1 MKNTTLLKLSAACA
15 ALFAAA
21 CSRVDNSGTDLQA
34 LIDAAAKTPEKKLV
48 LRGIYSVDKPLKI
61 SSAHSGLK
69 IKGKSGATISGG
81 KLVEGWAA
89 DGELLKA
96 RVDFDDVEALFVN
109 GERRVVAQT
118 EEVVYMYSKADK
130 DWLYNGKPVKNLDS
144 SAFKMRNE
152 DLAFFDGLTKEQIQ
166 NSYLDIYE
174 VWYNNKVR
182 VLDIVKNPDSK
193 TSTVLVENTM
203 ATPFY
208 RWETAPRFKICN
220 AFKALDKPGE
230 FYFDKTS
237 KTLYYRPMKG
247 ETADNIKAYY
257 PVVDSILD
265 IFGDSPENP
274 VRDVEIDGV
283 AFEYGARRPGAGWK
297 QSGQGATT
305 TRGFIRVEFA
315 RGVSLSNCEVRHT
328 NGYAIAFYSGSQN
341 CEVEDSH
348 LWDLGA
354 GGVKITEHSSSDIY
368 GIHTSDES
376 NGNRQTNHIEIKNN
390 IINAYGRFDKAGI
403 GVISMKCGDITI
415 DHNTIFDGYYSGVST
430 GWTWG
435 FAKTNT
441 KNLRITNNKI
451 FSLGHGLLCDMGGI
465 YTLGDSRGS
474 EISGNEI
481 FGVRRHRYG
490 GWGIYNDEG
499 SQGFLI
505 TKNYVHDTEE
515 DGYFMHYGE
524 NCTVKNNVFANAETS
539 QIGLGGRMFMGLKGW
554 EGKAGGRKDL
564 TLKDG
569 FKFENNIVV
578 YKSPARLLRE
588 KRPIPTNLAFFD
600 NNMYWNY
607 AGEVTFADL
616 SFEKWKG
623 DFKQDLNSIIADPK
637 LDGTTP
643 KNDAYKK
650 IGFEPFSV
658 KDAGVEGDMKAK
670 FQALIK
676 DYKFPPL
683 VKNPRQAPWKEK
695 K

>member
-1 MKNTTLLKLSAACA
+1 
-15 ALFAAA
+15 
-21 CSRVDNSGTDLQA
+21 
-34 LIDAAAKTPEKKLV
+34 
-48 LRGIYSVDKPLKI
+48 
-61 SSAHSGLK
+61 
-69 IKGKSGATISGG
+69 
-81 KLVEGWAA
+81 
-89 DGELLKA
+89 
-96 RVDFDDVEALFVN
+96 
-109 GERRVVAQT
+109 
-118 EEVVYMYSKADK
+118 
-130 DWLYNGKPVKNLDS
+130 
-144 SAFKMRNE
+144 
-152 DLAFFDGLTKEQIQ
+152 
-166 NSYLDIYE
+166 
-174 VWYNNKVR
+174 
-182 VLDIVKNPDSK
+182 
-193 TSTVLVENTM
+193 
-203 ATPFY
+203 
-208 RWETAPRFKICN
+208 
-220 AFKALDKPGE
+220 
-230 FYFDKTS
+230 
-237 KTLYYRPMKG
+237 
-247 ETADNIKAYY
+247 
-257 PVVDSILD
+257 
-265 IFGDSPENP
+265 
-274 VRDVEIDGV
+274 
-283 AFEYGARRPGAGWK
+283 
-297 QSGQGATT
+297 
-305 TRGFIRVEFA
+305 
-315 RGVSLSNCEVRHT
+315 
-328 NGYAIAFYSGSQN
+328 
-341 CEVEDSH
+341 
-348 LWDLGA
+348 
-354 GGVKITEHSSSDIY
+354 
-368 GIHTSDES
+368 
-376 NGNRQTNHIEIKNN
+376 
-390 IINAYGRFDKAGI
+390 
-403 GVISMKCGDITI
+403 
-415 DHNTIFDGYYSGVST
+415 
-430 GWTWG
+430 
-435 FAKTNT
+435 
-441 KNLRITNNKI
+441 
-451 FSLGHGLLCDMGGI
+451 MGGI

-539 QIGLGGRMFMGLKGW
+539 QIGLGGRMFIGLKGW